1 MDFERRPHQTVAPV
15 RLVVT
20 TTAYAIWITL
30 VGDLDMAN
38 VGPFES
44 TLGGLTLAEAL
55 PVHLD
60 LSQLMFCDSR
70 GLRSLL
76 HFTATLRGSGHRV
89 IARGAR
95 PMIQRLAVLM
105 SEGETN
111 LDGAVPQVQLQ
122 RHLDTGPGA
131 T

>member
-1 MDFERRPHQTVAPV
+1 MDVERRRPHQTVAPV

-30 VGDLDMAN
+30 VGDLDLAN
-38 VGPFES
+38 VGPFEN
-44 TLGGLTLAEAL
+44 TLAGLTLAGTL

-70 GLRSLL
+70 GLSSLL
-76 HFTATLRGSGHRV
+76 NFTAKLTSNGHRV
-89 IARGAR
+89 TARGAR
-95 PMIQRLAVLM
+95 PTLKRLAVLM
-105 SEGETN
+105 SAGETN
-111 LDGAVPQVQLQ
+111 LDGAVPNVH
-122 RHLDTGPGA
+122 RHLDTGPDA